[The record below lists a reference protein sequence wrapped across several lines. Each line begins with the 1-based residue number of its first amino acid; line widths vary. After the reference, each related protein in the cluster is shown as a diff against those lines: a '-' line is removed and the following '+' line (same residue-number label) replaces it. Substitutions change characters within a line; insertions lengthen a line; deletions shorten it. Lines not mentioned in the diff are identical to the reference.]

1 MNLSRASK
9 IIMIKIVSKI
19 WTSIRKTTID
29 YIWQGQGLGLAY
41 KMALKLGLQ
50 IWQEP
55 GLEIKQKVRV

>member
-29 YIWQGQGLGLAY
+29 YI
-41 KMALKLGLQ
+41 
-50 IWQEP
+50 
-55 GLEIKQKVRV
+55 